1 VVDTWLEVEAQQFHP
16 PASHILRHCVI
27 LPMTGG
33 ARVVDENVER
43 LRAVLDVY
51 DARLRDRARRVR
63 ADADGHGVCGA
74 GGGEGECECVVG
86 ARQGAAGGREGR
98 RARGRRGWAGS
109 VHVLWLTDLSGWGW

>member
-43 LRAVLDVY
+43 LHAVLDVY
-51 DARLRDRARRVR
+51 DARL
-63 ADADGHGVCGA
+63 ADLAHVGFVQMLMDTEYAALVE
-74 GGGEGECECVVG
+74 EGECEGVVG